1 MIEGSKYCR
10 DLMKKKI
17 NKELVMTKGDNDFEK
32 SSKCR
37 ICDNDYVD
45 NDGKVK
51 DHRGSSIVMSKL
63 N

>member
-1 MIEGSKYCR
+1 MQGLNE
-10 DLMKKKI
+10 KKI